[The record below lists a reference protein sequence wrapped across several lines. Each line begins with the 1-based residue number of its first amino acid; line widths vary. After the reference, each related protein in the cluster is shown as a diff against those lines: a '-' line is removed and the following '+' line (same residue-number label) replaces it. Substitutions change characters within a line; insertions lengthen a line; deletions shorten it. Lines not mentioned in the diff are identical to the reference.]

1 MRDWAAFVRERLGP
15 LAISPEREAEIV
27 SELAQ
32 QLEQAYADAI
42 ATGAAEQDAQRRAES
57 HLGDWAQLARE
68 IEAAER
74 PAPPAPEYRAGAWS
88 GAAQD
93 VRYALRFL
101 RRNPAFAAIALA
113 TLAFG
118 IGGNTAIFTMVD
130 ALVLRDL
137 PYRDPGRLMAIET
150 RRTDQPQI
158 EPWTSAP
165 DFFDFRERQRSF
177 SSVAAISPVWNVVL
191 TGRGAAAQ
199 LDSLYL
205 TPDFFP

>member
-101 RRNPAFAAIALA
+101 RRNPAFAAIPLP
-113 TLAFG
+113 TLPFAIAG
-118 IGGNTAIFTMVD
+118 TTAIFPLSYPL
-130 ALVLRDL
+130 APPSL
-137 PYRDPGRLMAIET
+137 P
-150 RRTDQPQI
+150 
-158 EPWTSAP
+158 
-165 DFFDFRERQRSF
+165 
-177 SSVAAISPVWNVVL
+177 
-191 TGRGAAAQ
+191 
-199 LDSLYL
+199 
-205 TPDFFP
+205 TPDPPP